1 VGCIMRELTALEID
15 QLDFSGRIPEVR
27 HPEFRNN
34 AKKAASGQTQNNGR
48 KIQSRK
54 IKSLTNLG
62 RNKKRPKIGIFQT
75 A

>member
-34 AKKAASGQTQNNGR
+34 AKKAASGQKLNHSR
-48 KIQSRK
+48 RIQS
-54 IKSLTNLG
+54 LANLQ